1 MLLASSSNQKL
12 FSKFKGFKHLLGTL
26 FTWKSHFEQAMC
38 FYNASKI
45 FGKSCDLEL
54 CFYEKD
60 QSSKNCSGQNQWIIQ
75 VSLYFSEYI
84 LSKHLLYLFREYVH
98 ISLYIHR
105 VKQFV
110 ASRGLG
116 EAFVEFVKSLAPKSF
131 KQKLEEK
138 KADAAEQNRQR
149 KTTQQEMPDKKKK
162 LQQEM

>member
-1 MLLASSSNQKL
+1 M
-12 FSKFKGFKHLLGTL
+12 LGTL
-26 FTWKSHFEQAMC
+26 FTWKSHFEKAMC

-60 QSSKNCSGQNQWIIQ
+60 QSSKNCSGQNKWIIQ

-105 VKQFV
+105 VIVLAHPWKRLQRESESEENV
-110 ASRGLG
+110 SWNEIG
-116 EAFVEFVKSLAPKSF
+116 EVLDTEMSTVEDIRADLAR
-131 KQKLEEK
+131 
-138 KADAAEQNRQR
+138 N
-149 KTTQQEMPDKKKK
+149 DKGNTCLTILACRSIK
-162 LQQEM
+162 LQCVK

>member
-1 MLLASSSNQKL
+1 MYIVPKNSIKSIKNMVEDSDKAKTGSVKVVEQQVQAVLLASSSNQKL

-26 FTWKSHFEQAMC
+26 FTWKSHFEKAMC

-105 VKQFV
+105 VIV
-110 ASRGLG
+110 
-116 EAFVEFVKSLAPKSF
+116 LAHP
-131 KQKLEEK
+131 
-138 KADAAEQNRQR
+138 
-149 KTTQQEMPDKKKK
+149 
-162 LQQEM
+162 

>member
-26 FTWKSHFEQAMC
+26 FTWKSHFEKAMC

-60 QSSKNCSGQNQWIIQ
+60 QSSKNCSGQNKWIIQ
-75 VSLYFSEYI
+75 VSLYFSGYI

-105 VKQFV
+105 VIV
-110 ASRGLG
+110 
-116 EAFVEFVKSLAPKSF
+116 LARP
-131 KQKLEEK
+131 
-138 KADAAEQNRQR
+138 
-149 KTTQQEMPDKKKK
+149 
-162 LQQEM
+162 

>member
-1 MLLASSSNQKL
+1 MKR
-12 FSKFKGFKHLLGTL
+12 T
-26 FTWKSHFEQAMC
+26 FEKAFC

-105 VKQFV
+105 VIV
-110 ASRGLG
+110 
-116 EAFVEFVKSLAPKSF
+116 LARP
-131 KQKLEEK
+131 
-138 KADAAEQNRQR
+138 
-149 KTTQQEMPDKKKK
+149 
-162 LQQEM
+162 

>member
-1 MLLASSSNQKL
+1 MYIVPKNSIKSIKNMVEDSDKAKTGSVKVDVLWVQAVLLQLSSNKKL

-26 FTWKSHFEQAMC
+26 FTWKSHFEKAMC

-105 VKQFV
+105 VIV
-110 ASRGLG
+110 
-116 EAFVEFVKSLAPKSF
+116 LAHP
-131 KQKLEEK
+131 
-138 KADAAEQNRQR
+138 
-149 KTTQQEMPDKKKK
+149 
-162 LQQEM
+162 

>member
-1 MLLASSSNQKL
+1 MSQKTAKTVTIKFLNKQNQTVKVVEQQVQAVLLASSSNQKL

-26 FTWKSHFEQAMC
+26 FTWKSHFEKAMC

-60 QSSKNCSGQNQWIIQ
+60 QSSKNCSGQNKWIIQ
-75 VSLYFSEYI
+75 VSLYFSGYI

-105 VKQFV
+105 VIV
-110 ASRGLG
+110 
-116 EAFVEFVKSLAPKSF
+116 LAHP
-131 KQKLEEK
+131 
-138 KADAAEQNRQR
+138 
-149 KTTQQEMPDKKKK
+149 
-162 LQQEM
+162 

>member
-1 MLLASSSNQKL
+1 MYVVPKNSIKSTKSMVEDSDKSKTGSVKVDVLQVQAVLLASSSNQRL

-26 FTWKSHFEQAMC
+26 FTWKSHFEKAMC

-105 VKQFV
+105 VIV
-110 ASRGLG
+110 
-116 EAFVEFVKSLAPKSF
+116 LAHP
-131 KQKLEEK
+131 
-138 KADAAEQNRQR
+138 
-149 KTTQQEMPDKKKK
+149 
-162 LQQEM
+162 